1 MPKKKKVI
9 KGKKGKKGK
18 KNSDNDTKQTTK
30 TSQDDVGLYK
40 LTTLIKMSKA
50 ITDVLLV
57 FICYNYIDELKEQYP
72 FIAKIQTTC
81 LLLIELLLSKQNEI
95 FVGSNMNP
103 IFVDIKNFFNT
114 TLVTIR
120 KVIFTIPN
128 MRTLLEKYR
137 TREGLNN
144 IFIDLY
150 KKLYTPLAIIDVFE
164 SSDNPNKEALT
175 LSFKFILVMINY
187 IHTSINV
194 ILNIVGNIPFIKPL
208 IKSYAPLILVE
219 KASSSEKNKK
229 IQIDILKILQLDFSK
244 INDPY
249 FNKFKTIQE
258 QFAPI
263 KENLDAGKN
272 ISQSLSDSLLF
283 SITSGSV
290 SFDKMFFVNQYTNRF
305 KGNSIC
311 STDNNSSSN
320 TSSSNTSSSNTSSN
334 NTSSS
339 NTSTQIPAV
348 STPSDTPKP
357 EKPTTQTDSRS
368 TQEGGY
374 MRQKTLHT
382 KLEQIKY
389 SNINNFIDRQSLQ
402 GIFLLHNY
410 NKYINS

>member
-290 SFDKMFFVNQYTNRF
+290 SFDKMFFVKQYTNRF

-311 STDNNSSSN
+311 STDND
-320 TSSSNTSSSNTSSN
+320 TISN
-334 NTSSS
+334 NTPQVPIVTPQVPTVTPPSKIPEPAQ
-339 NTSTQIPAV
+339 STIQ
-348 STPSDTPKP
+348 DDK
-357 EKPTTQTDSRS
+357 RS
-368 TQEGGY
+368 KQEGGY
-374 MRQKTLHT
+374 IRQKSLHHQ
-382 KLEQIKY
+382 LEHLKY
-389 SNINNFIDRQSLQ
+389 SNINNFIDSQSLQ
-402 GIFLLHNY
+402 GMFLLHNY

>member
-1 MPKKKKVI
+1 
-9 KGKKGKKGK
+9 
-18 KNSDNDTKQTTK
+18 
-30 TSQDDVGLYK
+30 
-40 LTTLIKMSKA
+40 
-50 ITDVLLV
+50 
-57 FICYNYIDELKEQYP
+57 
-72 FIAKIQTTC
+72 
-81 LLLIELLLSKQNEI
+81 
-95 FVGSNMNP
+95 
-103 IFVDIKNFFNT
+103 
-114 TLVTIR
+114 
-120 KVIFTIPN
+120 

-150 KKLYTPLAIIDVFE
+150 KKLYTTLAIIVVFVAA
-164 SSDNPNKEALT
+164 DNPNKEAIT
-175 LSFKFILVMINY
+175 LSFKFLLVMVNY
-187 IHTSINV
+187 IHTIINV
-194 ILNIVGNIPFIKPL
+194 ILNLVGNIPFIKPL
-208 IKSYAPLILVE
+208 IISYLPFILVE
-219 KASSSEKNKK
+219 KSSSEKNDK

-272 ISQSLSDSLLF
+272 ISQSFTDSLFF
-283 SITSGSV
+283 SITSGRVSV
-290 SFDKMFFVNQYTNRF
+290 EWMFFVNQYTNRF

-320 TSSSNTSSSNTSSN
+320 TSSSNTSI
-334 NTSSS
+334 S

-357 EKPTTQTDSRS
+357 ENPTTQTDSPS

>member
-1 MPKKKKVI
+1 
-9 KGKKGKKGK
+9 
-18 KNSDNDTKQTTK
+18 
-30 TSQDDVGLYK
+30 
-40 LTTLIKMSKA
+40 
-50 ITDVLLV
+50 
-57 FICYNYIDELKEQYP
+57 
-72 FIAKIQTTC
+72 
-81 LLLIELLLSKQNEI
+81 
-95 FVGSNMNP
+95 
-103 IFVDIKNFFNT
+103 
-114 TLVTIR
+114 
-120 KVIFTIPN
+120 

-164 SSDNPNKEALT
+164 ASDNPNKEALT
-175 LSFKFILVMINY
+175 LSFKFLLVMINY
-187 IHTSINV
+187 IHTIINV

-208 IKSYAPLILVE
+208 IISYLPFILVE
-219 KASSSEKNKK
+219 KSSSEKNDK

-320 TSSSNTSSSNTSSN
+320 NSSSITSSNNTSSSNTSSS